1 MGAGASAMPEMLKMI
16 PEDQMEEAV
25 KQIPPEAIELMK
37 KMVAAA
43 EEHQAKEKS
52 SETSEAKEVSKESK
66 ESSGSKAYEAIK
78 KIGNS
83 DKASEMKRA
92 IFIWDEKMA
101 KEALKEI
108 CKDEVPEK
116 ANGAMLVMDQVEWA
130 DPADA
135 KKWPEALMFCAWD
148 WFTDQ
153 ADTDVPFVPPEE
165 AKENCAYMWDEK
177 TTDAWLEKIGVKP
190 VGKKGKDLIDN
201 HGRSEAFPDMDEAD
215 KVLAK
220 LKDLSIIFMKDIV
233 RAS

>member
-1 MGAGASAMPEMLKMI
+1 MPEMLKMI

-25 KQIPPEAIELMK
+25 KQIPPEAIDLMK

-52 SETSEAKEVSKESK
+52 STSEAKGASNESK
-66 ESSGSKAYEAIK
+66 ECSKAYEAIK

-83 DKASEMKRA
+83 DEASEIKRA
-92 IFIWDEKMA
+92 IFLWDEKTA

-108 CKDEVPEK
+108 CKDKVPEK
-116 ANGAMLVMDQVEWA
+116 VNGAMLVMDQVEWA

-135 KKWPEALMFCAWD
+135 KAWPDAAMFCAWD

-153 ADTDVPFVPPEE
+153 ANADVPFVPPEK

-177 TTDAWLEKIGVKP
+177 TTDAWLEKIGMKP
-190 VGKKGKDLIDN
+190 AGKKGKDLMDN
-201 HGRSEAFPDMDEAD
+201 GGRSEAFPDMDEAD
-215 KVLAK
+215 KVLEK
-220 LKDLSIIFMKDIV
+220 LKDLPIIFMKDIV